1 MIPFPIRGL
10 AHVPHLPPLD
20 LEGCI
25 SDFSMLDRPI
35 SENLTIMS
43 TSTCAPYPG
52 RTLRTVLLEGMRD
65 ASERPLRLVDTV
77 TAAMQ
82 HMSAQGGRVQVVT
95 AGPSL
100 QARGLEKT
108 IAMCGLECQVVSLEP
123 RLPRVVSDRIAVVG
137 MSGRFPQSDSIHE
150 FWNLVLKGID
160 AHTEIPQD
168 RFPLQ
173 DWFDATGEAKNSTS
187 ARHGCFINE
196 PGKFDTR
203 LFNVSPREAFQMDP
217 VQRLLLMTT
226 HEALDDAGFN
236 NSSASTPNLDD
247 RPKVGVYV
255 GQCTEQWRDICV
267 KHGVDIFS
275 ITGLLRAFAPGRLN
289 YHFKFEGPSYSLDAA
304 CSSSSTA
311 IGLACSA
318 LKEGSIDMAVAGGA
332 QLSNTPLE
340 FSGLSKAGF
349 LSTTGGCKTFRPDAD
364 GYCRGEGVGM
374 VVLKRL
380 EDALRDNDNIHSVI
394 SGWARNHSAN
404 AISITH
410 PHAETQ
416 QKLYNKVLQQ
426 AGMNPSDVGYIEMH
440 GTGTQ
445 AGDSAEMSS
454 VTSVFAQRRNKSKPL
469 YVGAVKANIGH
480 SEAAAGV
487 TAVIKA
493 SLMLKSGI
501 IPPQVGMPGELNPA
515 FPNLASMN
523 VHIASKQ
530 VSFPGKNRSIF
541 VNNFDAAG
549 GNTCLMLEEAPAR
562 TEKVSDPRDWH
573 VVTCSG
579 RTLAALRGNKRKLLD
594 FLTTSNAS
602 SITLAD
608 IAYSTT
614 ARRTHEMLRTGYVGS
629 SVSQIVQ
636 QLRSD
641 LQGSDKDF
649 KKIPP
654 KGATVFLFT
663 GQGSHYAGMG
673 AELYRLSTRFRS
685 KITSLVEMSRV
696 LGLPAFLDIIADE
709 NVDLQSKTTAQVQL
723 AVLCLELALADLWI
737 SWGMTPSV
745 LMGHSL
751 GEYAA
756 LCVGGVLTPADTLF
770 IVGTR
775 AILIQDRLTE
785 GEFAMLSTME
795 SADIIQ
801 KHLAVSGY
809 GRTCQIS
816 CYNAAKSTVVSGKV
830 QDLQRLEEFLASKG
844 VRTRFLQVPYGFHS
858 PQLDT
863 VLEDLE
869 TCANSLQFSAP
880 KIPIMSTMT
889 GQLVHAGDDRT
900 FNAAYIARQ
909 ARDPVRFVDA
919 LENLM
924 TQRAV
929 PVSPHNLWLEIGPN
943 PVCVGLV
950 RSTLDIPFTR
960 TFASLKAGESVHKT
974 VSSTLSQAYQAGVQ
988 VDWQVFHKDCLDL
1001 RSVRFL
1007 DGMPTYAFDT
1017 KDYWSVY
1024 DMDTSPTSSSLP
1036 PHYAASRR
1044 SSEYVAP
1051 PEPPRPRFKPTSSL
1065 QKVKEEVVTSEEISV
1080 TFESDAADEKLS
1092 EAIRGHLVN
1101 GAALCPTS
1109 VFSDMA
1115 VGAAKYVWELTCALK
1130 NSSTDGGAKMPALSI
1145 QDLDIFNA
1153 LVLEPASASPK
1164 TKQLIRVTVTTTSK
1178 PEKLGGV
1185 RVTFSSS
1192 GGNSGAQFQDNG
1204 RCHIVFGDADKFKAT
1219 WSKNSHL
1226 VKARMDAMMSAQKAD
1241 KMVRLQRPFIYKLF
1255 NSIVRYDEKYHGL
1268 HEVFMDEDMQ
1278 DAVAVVKLKSKDA
1291 LASHGNWTLSPYW
1304 SDAIVHLAGFVMN
1317 GSSRNKENTAHIS
1330 GGLDCMTLTDELS
1343 DDKTYHSYV
1352 RMRSGEKK
1360 GASVGDVYI
1369 LDGETII
1376 AFAEGVKFQQLPMSI
1391 LNVVLGIG
1399 NTAAGPNSGSH
1410 AYTMQPTTAPRLAAK
1425 KAAPRAPP
1433 PPATIVAP
1441 TPRQA
1446 SARPFLV
1453 QHDEVDRRDSYVS
1466 VALTTPTKTFSSS
1479 SSGPASSR
1487 SSPPSASISE
1497 KAYDND
1503 NAKIVDALL
1512 EAVIAETGFDVA
1524 DMDDNTEFSDM
1535 GVDSLMSIAIIDAVK
1550 RNTGITLPVSLF
1562 LELTT
1567 VGDFRI
1573 KFASSNNPSPS
1584 EGAGARTEQR
1594 RVSLQL
1600 PEVGPRDSLSV
1611 KSERHPRQASR
1622 RSSRQ
1627 SLRMLSPRTEEFEE
1641 VEVPSDHYEEVQ
1653 DYPPHHTMVEEEDD
1667 DDDDDEEAEE
1677 EEEQEEE
1684 ETRSGMT
1691 GVFKMTSFRRGST
1704 PLGVDEHMR
1713 DRPFVLDVN
1722 KYSSNV
1728 VLMQGDSRSSKTP
1741 LFLICDGAGSAAAY
1755 VHMPQLPSGTP
1766 VYALESP
1773 FLRCPLDFTCSLE
1786 QVALLYKAALKSM
1799 RPAGPYLI
1807 GGWSAGAVYAYEVCR
1822 QLLATGKDEDAV
1834 QGLILIDMKVPR
1846 PNLSIAPPTMDAVG
1860 QANLVTHVHGE
1871 RALFNDNDDDDDDNG
1886 PRSEMAQT
1894 VKEHLLASALCVRKY
1909 EPRPLRSRPLGGT
1922 YIIWARW
1929 GLCDTLRNAS
1939 DIEDI
1944 GRGLPADPA
1953 GKNVMF
1959 DNDLD
1964 MRTFLFSKR
1973 RVFGTNGWEK
1983 LVGGAEGL
1991 DTAVIDGDHFS
2002 IVRKPHV
2009 SFFFHSLSYPDV
2021 EYHTR

>member
-1 MIPFPIRGL
+1 MLTIISDSHIVNDHPMIPFPIRGL
-10 AHVPHLPPLD
+10 AHASHLPPLD

-25 SDFSMLDRPI
+25 GNSAMLDRPI
-35 SENLTIMS
+35 PEHLTIMS
-43 TSTCAPYPG
+43 TSTCAPHTG
-52 RTLRTVLLEGMRD
+52 TTLRTVLIEGMRD

-77 TAAMQ
+77 TAALE
-82 HMSAQGGRVQVVT
+82 HMSGRGGEVQIVT

-100 QARGLEKT
+100 QARGIDKT
-108 IAMCGLECQVVSLEP
+108 IAMCGLKSQTISLES
-123 RLPRVVSDRIAVVG
+123 RAQRIVSDRIAIVG

-150 FWNLVLKGID
+150 FWNLMLKGVD

-173 DWFDATGEAKNSTS
+173 DWFDPTGEAKNSTS
-187 ARHGCFINE
+187 ARHGCFIND

-236 NSSASTPNLDD
+236 NSSASIPNRDD

-255 GQCTEQWRDICV
+255 GQCTEQWRDICI
-267 KHGVDIFS
+267 KHGIDIFS

-311 IGLACSA
+311 ISLACSA
-318 LKEGSIDMAVAGGA
+318 LKDGSIDMAVAGGA

-394 SGWARNHSAN
+394 SGWGRNHSAN

-410 PHAETQ
+410 PHSETQ
-416 QKLYNKVLQQ
+416 QKLYNRVLQQ
-426 AGMNPSDVGYIEMH
+426 AGKNPTDVGYVEMH
-440 GTGTQ
+440 GTGTK
-445 AGDSAEMSS
+445 AGDGAEMSS
-454 VTSVFAQRRNKSKPL
+454 VTSVFARRRNKNKPL
-469 YVGAVKANIGH
+469 YVGAVKANVGH

-515 FPNLASMN
+515 FPNLANMN
-523 VHIASKQ
+523 VHIASRQ
-530 VSFPGKNRSIF
+530 ISFPGENRSVF

-549 GNTCLMLEEAPAR
+549 GNTCLVLEEAPPR
-562 TEKVSDPRDWH
+562 TEKTLDPRDWH

-579 RTLAALRGNKRKLLD
+579 RTLAALRGNKKRLLD
-594 FLTTSNAS
+594 FLTDSNKTFS
-602 SITLAD
+602 LED
-608 IAYSTT
+608 LAYSTT

-641 LQGSDKDF
+641 LQSSEKDL
-649 KKIPP
+649 KKAPP
-654 KGATVFLFT
+654 RGATVFLFT

-673 AELYRLSTRFRS
+673 AELYRVSTRFRS
-685 KITSLVEMSRV
+685 KMASLVDMSRV
-696 LGLPAFLDIIADE
+696 LGLPSFLDIITDE

-737 SWGMTPSV
+737 SWGITPSV

-756 LCVGGVLTPADTLF
+756 LCVAGVLSPADTLF

-775 AILIQDRLTE
+775 AILIQDRLSE
-785 GEFAMLSTME
+785 GEYAMLSTME

-801 KHLAVSGY
+801 KHLSVSGF
-809 GRTCQIS
+809 GRMCQIS
-816 CYNAAKSTVVSGKV
+816 CYNATKSTVVSGKV
-830 QDLQRLEEFLASKG
+830 EHLKQLDEFLAGKG
-844 VRTRFLQVPYGFHS
+844 VRTKFLQVPYGFHS

-869 TCANSLQFSAP
+869 ACANTLQFSAP
-880 KIPIMSTMT
+880 KIPVMSTMT
-889 GQLVHAGDDRT
+889 AQLVQPGDGNT
-900 FNAAYIARQ
+900 FDAAYIARQ
-909 ARDPVRFVDA
+909 ARDPVRFVEA

-924 TQRAV
+924 AQRAV
-929 PVSPHNLWLEIGPN
+929 PVSQHNLWLEIGPS

-950 RSTLDIPFTR
+950 RSTLDISANR
-960 TFASLKAGESVHKT
+960 TLASLKSGESVHKT
-974 VSSTLSQAYQAGVQ
+974 VSSTLSQVYQAGVQ
-988 VDWQVFHKDCLDL
+988 VDWQVFHKDCMGL
-1001 RSVRFL
+1001 RSVSFL
-1007 DGMPTYAFDT
+1007 EGMPTYAFDT

-1024 DMDTSPTSSSLP
+1024 DMDTSPVSSSVP
-1036 PHYAASRR
+1036 PHQESRKP
-1044 SSEYVAP
+1044 SVQTP
-1051 PEPPRPRFKPTSSL
+1051 QEPVRPRFKPTSSL
-1065 QKVKEEVVTSEEISV
+1065 QKVKEENVTAEEISV
-1080 TFESDAADEKLS
+1080 TFESDAADAKLS

-1115 VGAAKYVWELTCALK
+1115 VGAAKHVWELTRFESKHNQDK
-1130 NSSTDGGAKMPALSI
+1130 NAKMPAFSI
-1145 QDLDIFNA
+1145 RDLEIFNA
-1153 LVLEPASASPK
+1153 LVLAPASDLRK
-1164 TKQLIRVTVTTTSK
+1164 GQQLIRVTATTTSR
-1178 PEKLGGV
+1178 PDKLDGL
-1185 RVTFSSS
+1185 RITFSSY
-1192 GGNSGAQFQDNG
+1192 GGNSGSQFQDNG
-1204 RCHIVFGDADKFKAT
+1204 RCQITFGDGDIFKAT

-1226 VKARMDAMMSAQKAD
+1226 VKARMDAMMSPQKAD
-1241 KMVRLQRPFIYKLF
+1241 TTVRLQRAFVYKLF

-1268 HEVFMDEDMQ
+1268 HEVFMDEEMQ
-1278 DAVAVVKLKSKDA
+1278 DAVAVVKLKSKDV
-1291 LASHGNWTLSPYW
+1291 LASHGSWTLSPYW

-1330 GGLDCMTLTDELS
+1330 GGLDCMTLTEELS
-1343 DDKTYHSYV
+1343 DEKTYYSYV
-1352 RMRSGEKK
+1352 RMRAGEKK
-1360 GASVGDVYI
+1360 GASIGDVYI

-1399 NTAAGPNSGSH
+1399 DAGPSSH
-1410 AYTMQPTTAPRLAAK
+1410 ESTLYPAPVTK
-1425 KAAPRAPP
+1425 KAMSLAPA
-1433 PPATIVAP
+1433 AIVAP
-1441 TPRQA
+1441 TPRSA
-1446 SARPFLV
+1446 SAQPSFFQQV
-1453 QHDEVDRRDSYVS
+1453 EDERRDSYES
-1466 VALTTPTKTFSSS
+1466 VAFTTSTKIFSV
-1479 SSGPASSR
+1479 SSGPVSSR
-1487 SSPPSASISE
+1487 SSPPSSSASE
-1497 KAYDND
+1497 KAAHEKDS
-1503 NAKIVDALL
+1503 AKIVNALL
-1512 EAVIAETGFDVA
+1512 DAVIAETGFDVS

-1535 GVDSLMSIAIIDAVK
+1535 GVDSLMSIAIIDSVK
-1550 RNTGITLPVSLF
+1550 RRTGITLPVSLF
-1562 LELTT
+1562 LDLTT
-1567 VGDFRI
+1567 VGDFRT
-1573 KFASSNNPSPS
+1573 KFASSHQDESVRP
-1584 EGAGARTEQR
+1584 ER
-1594 RVSLQL
+1594 RVSVQL
-1600 PEVGPRDSLSV
+1600 PEDTLHEPL
-1611 KSERHPRQASR
+1611 KSEHHNSR
-1622 RSSRQ
+1622 RSSRW
-1627 SLRMLSPRTEEFEE
+1627 SSNLLSPHSEEFEE
-1641 VEVPSDHYEEVQ
+1641 VEIPSDH
-1653 DYPPHHTMVEEEDD
+1653 
-1667 DDDDDEEAEE
+1667 DDDEDEDHEYSQDDRMEE
-1677 EEEQEEE
+1677 ES
-1684 ETRSGMT
+1684 RT
-1691 GVFKMTSFRRGST
+1691 GLTSVFQMSNLRRGST
-1704 PLGVDEHMR
+1704 PPGIDDHMV
-1713 DRPFVLDVN
+1713 DRPSALDLT
-1722 KYSSNV
+1722 KYASNV
-1728 VLMQGDSRSSKTP
+1728 VLMQGDSRSTKTP

-1755 VHMPQLPSGTP
+1755 VHMPQLPSATP

-1773 FLRCPLDFTCSLE
+1773 FLRCPLEFTCTLE
-1786 QVALLYKAALKSM
+1786 QVALLYKAAIKEM
-1799 RPAGPYLI
+1799 RPSGPYLI

-1822 QLLATGKDEDAV
+1822 QLLATGQAEDQV

-1846 PNLSIAPPTMDAVG
+1846 PNLSIAPPTMDAVA

-1871 RALFNDNDDDDDDNG
+1871 RAIFDAPKTEL
-1886 PRSEMAQT
+1886 SQKI
-1894 VKEHLLASALCVRKY
+1894 KEHLLASALCVRKY
-1909 EPRPLRSRPLGGT
+1909 APRPFRSPPLGGT

-1929 GLCDTLRNAS
+1929 GLCDTLLYAS

-1973 RVFGTNGWEK
+1973 RIFGTNGWEK
-1983 LVGGAEGL
+1983 LVGAESL
-1991 DTAVIDGDHFS
+1991 ETAVIDGDHFS

-2009 SFFFHSLSYPDV
+2009 SIQ
-2021 EYHTR
+2021 T

>member
-1 MIPFPIRGL
+1 
-10 AHVPHLPPLD
+10 
-20 LEGCI
+20 
-25 SDFSMLDRPI
+25 
-35 SENLTIMS
+35 
-43 TSTCAPYPG
+43 
-52 RTLRTVLLEGMRD
+52 
-65 ASERPLRLVDTV
+65 
-77 TAAMQ
+77 
-82 HMSAQGGRVQVVT
+82 MSANNSEIHVVT

-100 QARGLEKT
+100 QAKSLEKT
-108 IAMCGLECQVVSLEP
+108 IAMCGLECQMVTLEP
-123 RLPRVVSDRIAVVG
+123 RLPHTLSDRIAIVG

-150 FWNLVLKGID
+150 FWNMILKGID
-160 AHTEIPQD
+160 AHTEIPKD

-173 DWFDATGEAKNSTS
+173 DWFDPTGETKNSTS
-187 ARHGCFINE
+187 ARHGCFIND

-236 NSSASTPNLDD
+236 NSSASIPNLYD
-247 RPKVGVYV
+247 RPNVGVYV

-275 ITGLLRAFAPGRLN
+275 ITGLLRAFAPGRIN

-318 LKEGSIDMAVAGGA
+318 LKDGSIDMAVAGGA

-394 SGWARNHSAN
+394 CGWARNHSAN

-426 AGMNPSDVGYIEMH
+426 ASMNPSDVGYVEMH

-454 VTSVFAQRRNKSKPL
+454 VTSIFAQRRNKNNPL
-469 YVGAVKANIGH
+469 YVGAVKANVGH

-493 SLMLKSGI
+493 SLMLKTGI

-515 FPNLASMN
+515 FPDLIKMN

-530 VSFPGKNRSIF
+530 VSFSRKNRSVF

-549 GNTCLMLEEAPAR
+549 GNTCLMLEEAPSR
-562 TEKVSDPRDWH
+562 SEKVPDRRDWH

-579 RTLAALRGNKRKLLD
+579 RTLSALRGNKRRLLD
-594 FLTTSNAS
+594 FLTNSDTSFA
-602 SITLAD
+602 LGD
-608 IAYSTT
+608 VAYSTT

-629 SVSQIVQ
+629 SVGQIIQ
-636 QLRSD
+636 QLKSD
-641 LQGSDKDF
+641 LQGSEQEF
-649 KKIPP
+649 KKILP

-673 AELYRLSTRFRS
+673 AELYRLSTRFRN
-685 KITSLVEMSRV
+685 KVTSLVEMARV
-696 LGLPAFLDIIADE
+696 LGLPPFLEIITDE
-709 NVDLQSKTTAQVQL
+709 NADLQSKTTAQVQL
-723 AVLCLELALADLWI
+723 AVLCLELSLADLWI

-745 LMGHSL
+745 VMGHSL

-756 LCVGGVLTPADTLF
+756 LCTAGVLSPADTLF

-785 GEFAMLSTME
+785 GEYAMLSTVE
-795 SADIIQ
+795 SADVIQ
-801 KHLAVSGY
+801 KHLSVSGY

-816 CYNAAKSTVVSGKV
+816 CYNATRSTVVSGKIE
-830 QDLQRLEEFLASKG
+830 DLQHLEGFLGSKG
-844 VRTRFLQVPYGFHS
+844 VRTKFLQVPYGFHS

-863 VLEDLE
+863 VLENLE
-869 TCANSLQFSAP
+869 TCASSLQFSAP
-880 KIPIMSTMT
+880 RVPVMSTLT
-889 GQLVHAGDDRT
+889 SQLVQVGDGSV
-900 FNAAYIARQ
+900 FNATYIARQ

-919 LENLM
+919 LEHLM
-924 TQRAV
+924 AQEDL
-929 PVSPHNLWLEIGPN
+929 PVSQHNLWLEIGPN

-950 RSTLDIPFTR
+950 RSTLDVPINR
-960 TFASLKAGESVHKT
+960 ALVSLKAGDSAYKT
-974 VSSTLSQAYQAGVQ
+974 ISTTLSHAYQAGVQ
-988 VDWQVFHKDCLDL
+988 VDWPVFHKDCMDL
-1001 RSVRFL
+1001 GSVRFL

-1024 DMDTSPTSSSLP
+1024 DMETSPVSSSLSP
-1036 PHYAASRR
+1036 QQASRR
-1044 SSEYVAP
+1044 CSSIAP
-1051 PEPPRPRFKPTSSL
+1051 PEPARPRFKPTSSL
-1065 QKVKEEVVTSEEISV
+1065 QKIKDETVTVEEISV

-1092 EAIRGHLVN
+1092 AAIRGHLVN

-1115 VGAAKYVWELTCALK
+1115 VGAARYVMELA
-1130 NSSTDGGAKMPALSI
+1130 SSRLGGNTPDKRAKPPALSI
-1145 QDLDIFNA
+1145 RDLEIFNA
-1153 LVLEPASASPK
+1153 LVLEPTSASRK
-1164 TKQLIRVTVTTTSK
+1164 AQQLIQTTITTTGK
-1178 PEKLGGV
+1178 PGTLGDL
-1185 RVTFSSS
+1185 RVTFSSN
-1192 GGNSGAQFQDNG
+1192 GGNSGSQFQDNG
-1204 RCHIVFGDADKFKAT
+1204 RCIITIGDAAAWKTT

-1226 VKARMDAMMSAQKAD
+1226 VKARMDAMMSPQKAD
-1241 KMVRLQRPFIYKLF
+1241 TIVRLQRPFIYKLF
-1255 NSIVRYDEKYHGL
+1255 NSIVRYDDKYHGL
-1268 HEVFMDEDMQ
+1268 HELFMDEDMQ
-1278 DAVAVVKLKSKDA
+1278 DAVAVVKLKSQA
-1291 LASHGNWTLSPYW
+1291 SLASHGNWSLSPYW

-1343 DDKTYHSYV
+1343 DTKTYHSYV
-1352 RMRSGEKK
+1352 RMRAGEKK
-1360 GASVGDVYI
+1360 GASIGDVYL

-1376 AFAEGVKFQQLPMSI
+1376 AFAEGVKFQQLPLSI

-1399 NTAAGPNSGSH
+1399 ASGASAH
-1410 AYTMQPTTAPRLAAK
+1410 AHLSLPAPTEKRSARLS
-1425 KAAPRAPP
+1425 P
-1433 PPATIVAP
+1433 TSIVAP
-1441 TPRQA
+1441 TPRST
-1446 SARPFLV
+1446 SARPPFV
-1453 QHDEVDRRDSYVS
+1453 QFDEASRRESSIS
-1466 VALTTPTKTFSSS
+1466 VAITTPTKTFSSIS
-1479 SSGPASSR
+1479 SAPASSR
-1487 SSPPSASISE
+1487 SSPPSTLTSE
-1497 KAYDND
+1497 KGFGND
-1503 NAKIVDALL
+1503 NEKIVGALL

-1535 GVDSLMSIAIIDAVK
+1535 GVDSLMSIAIIDSVK
-1550 RNTGITLPVSLF
+1550 RNTGITLPVSMF

-1567 VGDFRI
+1567 VGDFRT
-1573 KFASSNNPSPS
+1573 KFASNNQSPKVRP
-1584 EGAGARTEQR
+1584 ER
-1594 RVSLQL
+1594 RVSMQI
-1600 PEVGPRDSLSV
+1600 PEVAPHETLAVNNERQSSLQS
-1611 KSERHPRQASR
+1611 SR
-1622 RSSRQ
+1622 RSSRRG
-1627 SLRMLSPRTEEFEE
+1627 SHISSHMLSSHSEEFEE
-1641 VEVPSDHYEEVQ
+1641 VEMPSDH
-1653 DYPPHHTMVEEEDD
+1653 DDHDHDHFEEEDYSPD
-1667 DDDDDEEAEE
+1667 QIMQEAARSP
-1677 EEEQEEE
+1677 
-1684 ETRSGMT
+1684 RSGLT
-1691 GVFKMTSFRRGST
+1691 SVFQMANSRRESM
-1704 PLGVDEHMR
+1704 PAGVDEHMR
-1713 DRPFVLDVN
+1713 DRPFVLDLDR
-1722 KYSSNV
+1722 YSSNV
-1728 VLMQGDSRSSKTP
+1728 VLMQGDSRSDKTP

-1755 VHMPQLPSGTP
+1755 VYMPQLPSETP

-1786 QVALLYKAALKSM
+1786 QVALLYKAAIKKMQPS
-1799 RPAGPYLI
+1799 GPYLI

-1822 QLLATGKDEDAV
+1822 QLLATGKQEDQI

-1871 RALFNDNDDDDDDNG
+1871 RTSTESPTQELSQA
-1886 PRSEMAQT
+1886 

-1909 EPRPLRSRPLGGT
+1909 EPRPFRSRPLGGT

-1929 GLCDTLRNAS
+1929 GLCDTLMFAS
-1939 DIEDI
+1939 DIEDV

-1983 LVGGAEGL
+1983 LVGGTEGL
-1991 DTAVIDGDHFS
+1991 ETVVIDGDHFS
-2002 IVRKPHV
+2002 IVRRPHV
-2009 SFFFHSLSYPDV
+2009 SFRHHVDFCFLALSCSGLSN
-2021 EYHTR
+2021 T